1 MKTKIDK
8 DTLKS
13 SIAVSAIMLLFNLI
27 FSFLGMI
34 LIWYWLLPNLCSVLP
49 SLENYFNFLDDAGM
63 ERMNNI
69 IYFISSCIA
78 IFPSAVFSY
87 RLSKKR
93 KKEFLKHSKGRIS
106 YPDGIKYHIRE
117 YGLTDALCMSV
128 IIVIFGSL
136 RLMAGNAGIVKVC
149 PIAFNTFNTFNILGF
164 VLGLLL
170 TLVLAGLSIL
180 FGIFFSQRR
189 WRAEYFFEE

>member
-13 SIAVSAIMLLFNLI
+13 SIAVAAIMLLFNLI

-34 LIWYWLLPNLCSVLP
+34 LILYWLLPNLCSVLP

-63 ERMNNI
+63 ERMNDI

-78 IFPSAVFSY
+78 IFPGAIFSY

-93 KKEFLKHSKGRIS
+93 KKEFLKHSKGVLETLKRAHLIS
-106 YPDGIKYHIRE
+106 
-117 YGLTDALCMSV
+117 
-128 IIVIFGSL
+128 
-136 RLMAGNAGIVKVC
+136 
-149 PIAFNTFNTFNILGF
+149 
-164 VLGLLL
+164 
-170 TLVLAGLSIL
+170 
-180 FGIFFSQRR
+180 
-189 WRAEYFFEE
+189 

>member
-1 MKTKIDK
+1 MKTKINK

-34 LIWYWLLPNLCSVLP
+34 LISYWLLPNLCGVLP

-63 ERMNNI
+63 ERMNDI

-78 IFPSAVFSY
+78 IFPGAIFAY

-106 YPDGIKYHIRE
+106 YLDGINYHIRE
-117 YGLTDALCMSV
+117 YGLTDVLCMSV

-136 RLMAGNAGIVKVC
+136 RLMAGNAGIVKVF

-164 VLGLLL
+164 ILGLLL
-170 TLVLAGLSIL
+170 TVVLAGLSML
-180 FGIFFSQRR
+180 CGIFFSQRR